1 MSLKPQGRLGDKSL
15 APIDVHG
22 KSCCPHI
29 AVSGPAIE
37 GSPDVFVNG
46 LSALRVG
53 DKGIHFVCCGTNDWK
68 AMEGSDAVF
77 INGKPACRLGDKT
90 KHCGGDGTLIA
101 GSQDVLVG
109 GNPTSGG
116 QSESSAKQDDDKALE
131 EKKKRLK
138 EREELIKQ
146 GREKAKQT
154 GNKKLEEASNRLEKN
169 TEVVEKA
176 NLSRCAYSGKD
187 GCPPV
192 GWEVVADKRD
202 KNYTKGSRSGFHA
215 VAYRSTLGTDTNLG
229 AKLDGKVIVA
239 YEGTNFT
246 SGADWVT
253 NLKQGLGYRTAQY
266 DQAVQFAEDM
276 QDKYGNIEVTGHS
289 LGGGLAGTAG
299 TVLGVPGTTF
309 NAAGVHPNTLAKGV
323 HPNTL
328 AEYGH
333 TRDEACGLITNYHN
347 EDILTNVQENPVS
360 QGIFKPL
367 ATILSLPNLLKG
379 RSPFGALPTAV
390 GNSVKLPRLPGGP
403 GALGRHGIDE
413 DIKSIEA
420 QKQNDQKTIKSSLSP
435 K

>member
-1 MSLKPQGRLGDKSL
+1 MSLNPQGRLGDKSL

-53 DKGIHFVCCGTNDWK
+53 DKGVHFVCCGTNDWK

-109 GNPTSGG
+109 GNPTGGG
-116 QSESSAKQDDDKALE
+116 QSESSAKPDDKALE

-176 NLSRCAYSGKD
+176 NLSRCAYSKQE

-192 GWEVVADKRD
+192 GWEAVADKRD
-202 KNYTKGSRSGFHA
+202 DRSGFHA

-239 YEGTNFT
+239 FEGTT

-253 NLKQGLGYRTAQY
+253 NLKQFLGYRTEQY
-266 DQAVQFAEDM
+266 DEAVQFAQNM
-276 QDKYGNIEVTGHS
+276 QDQYGNIEVTGHS

-309 NAAGVHPNTLAKGV
+309 NAAGVHPNTLAD
-323 HPNTL
+323 
-328 AEYGH
+328 YGY
-333 TRDEACGLITNYHN
+333 TRDDACGLITNYHN

-360 QGIFKPL
+360 QGLLKPI
-367 ATILSLPNLLKG
+367 ATLLNLLLSLIPGLSLLLRG
-379 RSPFGALPTAV
+379 RSPFSALPTAV
-390 GNSVKLPRLPGGP
+390 GNSVKLPLLPGGP
-403 GALGRHGIDE
+403 GTLGRHGIDE
-413 DIKSIEA
+413 VIKSIEA
-420 QKQNDQKTIKSSLSP
+420 QKQNDQKTIESALSS
-435 K
+435 KR

>member
-1 MSLKPQGRLGDKSL
+1 MSLHPQGRLGDKSL
-15 APIDVHG
+15 APIDIHG

-53 DKGIHFVCCGTNDWK
+53 DKGVHFVCCGTNDWK

-90 KHCGGDGTLIA
+90 KHCGGDGTLIG

-109 GNPTSGG
+109 GNPTGG
-116 QSESSAKQDDDKALE
+116 SQSEKSGAKQDDKALE

-146 GREKAKQT
+146 GKEKAKQT

-176 NLSRCAYSGKD
+176 NLSRCAYSKQE

-192 GWEVVADKRD
+192 GWEAVADKRD
-202 KNYTKGSRSGFHA
+202 DRSGFHA

-239 YEGTNFT
+239 FEGTNPT
-246 SGADWVT
+246 SLADWRT
-253 NLKQGLGYRTAQY
+253 NFRQGLGYRTEQY
-266 DQAVQFAEDM
+266 DQAVQFAQDM
-276 QDKYGNIEVTGHS
+276 QDQYGNIEVTGHS

-299 TVLGVPGTTF
+299 VVLGVPGTTF
-309 NAAGVHPNTLAKGV
+309 NAAGVHPNTLAD
-323 HPNTL
+323 
-328 AEYGH
+328 YGH
-333 TRDEACGLITNYHN
+333 TREEACGLITNYHN
-347 EDILTNVQENPVS
+347 EDILTNAQENPVS
-360 QGIFKPL
+360 QGLLKPI
-367 ATILSLPNLLKG
+367 ATLFSLPNLLRG

-403 GALGRHGIDE
+403 GALGRHGIAE

-420 QKQNDQKTIKSSLSP
+420 QKQNDQKTIESSLSP